1 MGVLDFLFEG
11 KPPASVTTYGSSTTN
26 VPSWLSDYTQ
36 GLLARANA
44 VAAEPYQPY
53 GAPRIAG
60 FSPFQSRAQDMT
72 SENVGSWSPF
82 TSGAKSGYEGVMQGP
97 GALSQA
103 KPYLDAGT
111 SSYTDQV
118 QKYMDPY
125 VENVIDRSTMLA
137 QRKLEENLLPSIK
150 SNFIKSGTYGSAGQ
164 QRAVGQA
171 LRDTTGEITSQA
183 RAALSDAY
191 GSGANLQGAE
201 AMRMLQAG
209 QTSGNL
215 YGQDMSQ
222 RLAASQGL
230 GNLGQLIQSL
240 QGRDV
245 AGLNAAGADQQAQQQ
260 RNLDLAY
267 SDFLQQR
274 DLPMNRV
281 SWMNSIIN
289 GLPSMGTTTNT
300 QDRGPAQSY
309 QPSPISQLTSLY
321 GLYRGI
327 KDEFSDDDGEARGG
341 LIQYARGGG
350 PTRRLG
356 PATRRRVRDPEYRP
370 LFDTGETA
378 RRFTRNQGYRVRYGD
393 KQLMKVIDDD
403 RKAGMEALFGKDPE
417 IKHYARGGAV
427 SVMRRIANGR

>member
-11 KPPASVTTYGSSTTN
+11 RPPASVTTYGSSTTN

-36 GLLARANA
+36 GLLARANT

-60 FSPFQSRAQDMT
+60 FTPYQTQAQDMAGK
-72 SENVGSWSPF
+72 NVGAWSPF
-82 TSGAKSGYEGVMQGP
+82 TDAAKTGYEGVLQGP

-125 VENVIDRSTMLA
+125 VENVIDRSTDLA
-137 QRKLEENLLPSIK
+137 QRKLQEQLLPSIK

-191 GSGANLQGAE
+191 NNGANLQGAE

-209 QTSGNL
+209 QTAGGL
-215 YGQDMSQ
+215 YGTDMSQ
-222 RLAASQGL
+222 RLAGSQGL
-230 GNLGQLIQSL
+230 GALGQLTQSL
-240 QGRDV
+240 RGQDT
-245 AGLNAAGADQQAQQQ
+245 AALSAAGADQQAQQQ

-300 QDRGPAQSY
+300 QDRGPASSY
-309 QPSPISQLTSLY
+309 QPSPISQLASLY

-341 LIQYARGGG
+341 IIRRSRGGLALYAKGGRVVGRPRRPARGV
-350 PTRRLG
+350 T
-356 PATRRRVRDPEYRP
+356 
-370 LFDTGETA
+370 
-378 RRFTRNQGYRVRYGD
+378 
-393 KQLMKVIDDD
+393 
-403 RKAGMEALFGKDPE
+403 
-417 IKHYARGGAV
+417 
-427 SVMRRIANGR
+427 VMRRIANGR